1 MQVKSTA
8 ECSPLH
14 SATLLTFIKLPF
26 GIKTFVL
33 SIFEWLLKTGFT
45 DNVSTCFCR
54 CCFNRRNRWNRL
66 PIERTRPAL
75 KYSAAITFIIMLGC
89 LFYLSEYYTLLLK
102 APKNIQRVS
111 PYSFPRFFVKVYKF
125 TQGTLEMKGHYMK
138 DNITL
143 ESELKIE
150 GMDVLLNDIKPNL
163 LNDPKLE
170 MATFPDQR
178 YFQHDRNVK
187 DVNCR
192 LIINGDVN
200 ETMLASNYS
209 ATRPRKGALDPE
221 DYINLTT
228 DCAALIHKRGY
239 VMSSLTKLEAD
250 FPIAFSLMM
259 FRDVQQVELLL
270 RAIYR
275 PQNIYCIHVDKKS
288 DDKVFKAMEGISGC
302 FENVFLS
309 PIRTDVRWATF
320 SVLEPDL
327 VCMEELFQRNKKWK
341 YFINLTGQEFPLRTN
356 YELVRILMTYD
367 GANDISGT
375 VKR

>member
-1 MQVKSTA
+1 
-8 ECSPLH
+8 
-14 SATLLTFIKLPF
+14 
-26 GIKTFVL
+26 
-33 SIFEWLLKTGFT
+33 
-45 DNVSTCFCR
+45 
-54 CCFNRRNRWNRL
+54 
-66 PIERTRPAL
+66 
-75 KYSAAITFIIMLGC
+75 
-89 LFYLSEYYTLLLK
+89 
-102 APKNIQRVS
+102 
-111 PYSFPRFFVKVYKF
+111 
-125 TQGTLEMKGHYMK
+125 MKGHYMK

-150 GMDVLLNDIKPNL
+150 GMDVLLNDIKPKL

-170 MATFPDQR
+170 MVTFPDQR
-178 YFQHDRNVK
+178 YFQHDKNVK

-221 DYINLTT
+221 DYMNLTT
-228 DCAALIHKRGY
+228 DCAAFIHKRGY

-259 FRDVQQVELLL
+259 FKDVQQVELLL

-275 PQNIYCIHVDKKS
+275 PQNIYCIHVDKKC

-309 PIRTDVRWATF
+309 ATRTDVQWGRF

-327 VCMEELFQRNKKWK
+327 VCMEELFQRSRKWK

-367 GANDISGT
+367 GANDMEGT

>member
-1 MQVKSTA
+1 
-8 ECSPLH
+8 
-14 SATLLTFIKLPF
+14 
-26 GIKTFVL
+26 
-33 SIFEWLLKTGFT
+33 
-45 DNVSTCFCR
+45 
-54 CCFNRRNRWNRL
+54 
-66 PIERTRPAL
+66 
-75 KYSAAITFIIMLGC
+75 
-89 LFYLSEYYTLLLK
+89 
-102 APKNIQRVS
+102 
-111 PYSFPRFFVKVYKF
+111 
-125 TQGTLEMKGHYMK
+125 MKGHYMK

-150 GMDVLLNDIKPNL
+150 GMDVLLNDIKPKL

-170 MATFPDQR
+170 MVTFPDQR

-221 DYINLTT
+221 DYMNLTT
-228 DCAALIHKRGY
+228 DCAAFIHKRGY
-239 VMSSLTKLEAD
+239 IRSSLTKLEAD

-259 FRDVQQVELLL
+259 FKDVQQAELLL

-275 PQNIYCIHVDKKS
+275 PQNIYCIHVDKKC

-309 PIRTDVRWATF
+309 ATRTDVQWGRF

-327 VCMEELFQRNKKWK
+327 VCMEELFQRSRKWK

-367 GANDISGT
+367 GANDMEGT